1 MSDEAVGGQ
10 TELMVERPG
19 SFVGKRSE
27 RVRVT
32 LAGETLCER
41 PLYGLEQLII
51 AAGGVSLSSDLV
63 RACAEQG
70 IAITFL
76 SRSGTAYARLMA
88 PGLIGT
94 VRTRREQVLAYGDAR
109 GVALAK
115 AFATGKLGNQA
126 NLLRYMVK
134 NRRAEPGLYEA
145 VREAAFQ
152 IQEHARRI
160 AELPGETVEELRE
173 TLLVQEAH
181 AARWYWET
189 ARQLVDAPDWQGRET
204 RGAVDLVNSCLNYG
218 YGCLYH
224 RIEQAIILAGLDPYA
239 GFIHADRP
247 GKPSLVLDLI
257 EEFRQPVVDRTV
269 FGMLNRGMKLE
280 LAEGRLTDAS
290 RRLLA
295 ERITERLETE
305 EPYQGKRHKLRTII
319 QLQAR
324 RVAAHVRGEASYR
337 PWITRW

>member
-1 MSDEAVGGQ
+1 MEG
-10 TELMVERPG
+10 TELLVEHPG
-19 SFVGKRSE
+19 AFVGKRSE
-27 RVRVT
+27 RVRVS
-32 LAGETLCER
+32 LGGETLCER
-41 PLYGLEQLII
+41 PLHGLEQVLI
-51 AAGGVSLSSDLV
+51 AANGVTLSSDLV

-88 PGLIGT
+88 PGLVGT

-115 AFATGKLGNQA
+115 AFAVGKLGNQA

-134 NRRAEPGLYEA
+134 NRRTEPVLYDA

-152 IQEHARRI
+152 IHEHARQI
-160 AELPGETVEELRE
+160 MELSGETLEELRE
-173 TLLVQEAH
+173 ELLVQEAH
-181 AARWYWET
+181 AARWYWDA
-189 ARQLVDAPDWQGRET
+189 ARRLVDVPDWQGRET
-204 RGAVDLVNSCLNYG
+204 RGATDLVNSCLNYG

-224 RIEQAIILAGLDPYA
+224 RVEQAIILAGLDPYA

-269 FGMLNRGMKLE
+269 FGMLNRGMKLAVE
-280 LAEGRLTDAS
+280 DSRLTDAS

-295 ERITERLETE
+295 ERVAERLEAE

-324 RVAAHVRGEASYR
+324 RIAAHVRGEASYS
-337 PWITRW
+337 PWIARW